1 MVVTELALDDW
12 VAQQY
17 GLSLEKIPVV
27 RPVHMPQDAYDMLRK
42 Y

>member
-1 MVVTELALDDW
+1 MVTELALDDW

-17 GLSLEKIPVV
+17 GLSLDIIPVV
-27 RPVHMPQDAYDMLRK
+27 RPANMPPEAYEILRK